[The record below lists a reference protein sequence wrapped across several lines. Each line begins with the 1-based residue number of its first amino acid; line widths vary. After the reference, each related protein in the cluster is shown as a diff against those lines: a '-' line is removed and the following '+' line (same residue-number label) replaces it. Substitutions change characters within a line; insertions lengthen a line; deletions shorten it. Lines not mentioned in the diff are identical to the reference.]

1 VSRRPGRRRGRRAQ
15 PLAVT
20 DADPH
25 ADAVHLDYADSD
37 GHPDQHGQH
46 PTPPPT
52 ASGSPV
58 TSKNFIFV
66 KLGTPPTTIGQ
77 INIACSGDSIA
88 NANATTSGKGYT
100 LTVRS
105 TSNPQVD
112 VFFSK
117 N

>member
-1 VSRRPGRRRGRRAQ
+1 
-15 PLAVT
+15 VT
-20 DADPH
+20 N
-25 ADAVHLDYADSD
+25 
-37 GHPDQHGQH
+37 
-46 PTPPPT
+46 
-52 ASGSPV
+52 
-58 TSKNFIFV
+58 KNFIFV
-66 KLGTPPTTIGQ
+66 KLGTPLTTIGQ

>member
-1 VSRRPGRRRGRRAQ
+1 M
-15 PLAVT
+15 
-20 DADPH
+20 
-25 ADAVHLDYADSD
+25 
-37 GHPDQHGQH
+37 
-46 PTPPPT
+46 
-52 ASGSPV
+52 
-58 TSKNFIFV
+58 

-88 NANATTSGKGYT
+88 NANATTSGKDYT

-105 TSNPQVD
+105 TINPQVD